1 MYIYEYTYRNIVYV
15 YVCARVAMCSYIY
28 VYICAE
34 VIGNNMYTYIYI
46 RRTYVRMDASN
57 NNMYA
62 WGAAVSITTC
72 RERVRLT
79 RPTRGKK
86 ERNRYV
92 REERRPYGWWKT

>member
-1 MYIYEYTYRNIVYV
+1 MCNCVYIYEYTYRNIVYV

-28 VYICAE
+28 IHIYICAE

-46 RRTYVRMDASN
+46 KRTYVRMDTSN

-72 RERVRLT
+72 RERCA
-79 RPTRGKK
+79 
-86 ERNRYV
+86 
-92 REERRPYGWWKT
+92 